1 MGGIQFSPQRHRGG
15 LVKKRRGVPIVAQQ
29 VKNLT
34 STHEDAGLDLW
45 LPSMG

>member
-1 MGGIQFSPQRHRGG
+1 M
-15 LVKKRRGVPIVAQQ
+15 AQQ

-45 LPSMG
+45 LPSVGEEASWLQHKSQMRLGFGVAVAVE